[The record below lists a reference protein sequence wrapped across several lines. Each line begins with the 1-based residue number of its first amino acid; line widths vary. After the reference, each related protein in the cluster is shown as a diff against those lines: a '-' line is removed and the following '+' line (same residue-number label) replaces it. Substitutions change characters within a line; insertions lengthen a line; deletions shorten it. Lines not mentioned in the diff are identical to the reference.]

1 MSTQRGLPIGVQ
13 TFEEI
18 RRNEL
23 RYIDKTKYIAQLLPY
38 GFKSIFLSRPHRFGK
53 SLFLSTLRAY
63 FEGKKELFAGLA
75 LEQAELELAQ
85 QQKREAWEKRPV
97 LYLELNAERYT
108 TPQDLENTLETH
120 LVVWEE
126 LYGSDGVAKT
136 HSSRLAAIVRKAYE
150 KTQQQVVILIDEYD
164 KPLLE
169 TITDE
174 EVHNANRSLLKAF
187 YEVLKQC
194 DPYIRFAFLTGVTKF
209 SKTSLFSGV
218 NNLVDITLDDKYAAI
233 CGFTEQELSDCFAPE
248 IARLANAKKTTVEKT
263 RARLKKEYDGYC
275 FSRRGEKVYN
285 PFSLLNV
292 LLKEEYDYYWFESG
306 TPSFVVNYLVRNAY
320 EVPKIE
326 KGIEVDIDDIQS
338 FRYGDRNTVSLLFQS
353 GYLTIKKYVPK
364 MDTFILGFPNQE
376 VRYSFLKSLVPIYS
390 HIEDSAV
397 GESVRGIYRALL
409 EGDLRKV
416 MGVVETVLA
425 GIPYGNLPRGEEGQ
439 PLREYYY
446 QSVLYVIFFLV
457 GMHVQVEEV
466 VATGRI
472 DMVIRTSKRIY
483 IFEFKVMTAG
493 SAQEAIAQIKAQGY
507 ADKFRKG
514 KRPIHLVGVSFDEK
528 RRNIGEWEEEI
539 FTHDVR
545 LPSPVGV

>member
-1 MSTQRGLPIGVQ
+1 MSTQRLPVGIQ
-13 TFEEI
+13 TFEDIQKSEF
-18 RRNEL
+18 L
-23 RYIDKTKYIAQLLPY
+23 YVDKTPYIAQLVKL
-38 GFKSIFLSRPHRFGK
+38 GLKSLFLSRPHRFGK

-63 FEGKKELFAGLA
+63 FEGRKELFVGLA

-97 LYLELNAERYT
+97 LYFDLNAKNYNYLEALSDRLSLQLGRSET
-108 TPQDLENTLETH
+108 EFGIPRQHETPDDRFIH
-120 LVVWEE
+120 LITS
-126 LYGSDGVAKT
+126 LY
-136 HSSRLAAIVRKAYE
+136 RK
-150 KTQQQVVILIDEYD
+150 KNQQVVILIDEYD

-457 GMHVQVEEV
+457 GMHVQIEEV